1 MRVVTREQ
9 VAALGLT
16 LADVVGGLKRSFLAA
31 QAGEIVWRPKSTI
44 NQPDG
49 AFLIGT
55 LAGWPGADIAL
66 FHNIMGTSAANV
78 GPGEPHYTSLQ
89 ILSDYRTG
97 RAIAAIDGTFT
108 STMLPAGV
116 TALAAGRLARPDAR
130 IATFVGAGIQAQV
143 NLDALRSVRDFETVR
158 ILSRS
163 QASASGFA
171 AHVTALGLKAEIS
184 ESPEAAIRGSDI
196 IVSSVPS
203 GPGLTPFLDPA
214 WVSPGAF
221 VSAVD
226 IGRSWLPG
234 FEAFERRF
242 TDDKEQAQMQHREGR
257 MAYGGAFDGEIAD
270 LIPAS
275 PASDPQGRAVI
286 IHPGNVVG
294 VLGVTMEIS
303 RALGLQPQG

>member
-1 MRVVTREQ
+1 MRVVTKDQ

-16 LADVVGGLKRSFLAA
+16 LADVVSGLKRSFLAA

-55 LAGWPGADIAL
+55 LAGWPGAGVAL
-66 FHNIMGTSAANV
+66 FHNIMGTSPAHV

-97 RAIAAIDGTFT
+97 RVIAAVDGTFT

-116 TALAAGRLARPDAR
+116 TALAAQRLAKPDAR
-130 IATFVGAGIQAQV
+130 IATFIGAGIQARV
-143 NLDALRSVRDFETVR
+143 NLDALRSVREIGTVR

-163 QASASGFA
+163 RTSASGFA
-171 AHVTALGLKAEIS
+171 AHVTALGLTAEIT
-184 ESPEAAIRGSDI
+184 EIPEAALAGSDI

-203 GPGLTPFLDPA
+203 GPGLKPFLDPA

-226 IGRSWLPG
+226 VGRSWLPG
-234 FEAFERRF
+234 FESFSRRF

-257 MAYGGAFDGEIAD
+257 MNYGGAFDGEIAD
-270 LIPAS
+270 LIPAG
-275 PASDPQGRAVI
+275 PAVDRQGRAVI
-286 IHPGNVVG
+286 LHPGNVVG

-303 RALGLQPQG
+303 RALGLQAPG